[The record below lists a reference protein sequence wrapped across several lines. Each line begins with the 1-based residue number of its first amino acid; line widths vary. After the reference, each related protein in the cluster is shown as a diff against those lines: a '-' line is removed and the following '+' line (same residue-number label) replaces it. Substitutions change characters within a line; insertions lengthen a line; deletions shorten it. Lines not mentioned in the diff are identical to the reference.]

1 MPNLRDGDVQ
11 NIRQKIRTG
20 GDRFI
25 ESKKLVSFIDKIAK
39 DKKAEDV
46 VVLDM
51 RRASDLCDYFFI
63 CSANSTRQAKAIADA
78 LQVALEK
85 KKVRSWH
92 AEGYKEALWIVVDYI
107 SVVVHIFYNE
117 IRSFYK
123 LERLWGD
130 VPCVDVSEFKKQRKC
145 KKISSKKAFPT

>member
-11 NIRQKIRTG
+11 NIRQIRTG
-20 GDRFI
+20 GDCFI
-25 ESKKLVSFIDKIAK
+25 ESKRLVSFIDKIAK

-78 LQVALEK
+78 LQGTLEK
-85 KKVRSWH
+85 KKVKSWH
-92 AEGYKEALWIVVDYI
+92 VEGYKEALWIVLDYI

-117 IRSFYK
+117 MRSFYR

-130 VPCVDVSEFKKQRKC
+130 VPCVDVSGFNKQKKC
-145 KKISSKKAFPT
+145 KKISSKKVFPT